1 MLSCISGVRLDDESN
16 EDGSEISDSESDE
29 DDYADEPRGD
39 EEKEKLWSSLNVR
52 RRWIHATNESHT
64 VGEVSLALFNLINSA
79 RSYGIVGEDP
89 LAG

>member
-1 MLSCISGVRLDDESN
+1 MSGVRLDDESN

-39 EEKEKLWSSLNVR
+39 EKEKLWPSLNVR